1 MVLLNNTSMY
11 QSVGYYNCWSCFFLS
26 YLDVSLSITSSGETV
41 VGSMLI
47 LTCKYS
53 GALVNN
59 LLLRWT
65 SPNGDIISNTTDF
78 SQLEDGRVAS
88 SLPLQIDSL
97 VISDAGQ
104 YTCDAVTQTGM
115 STIETSSR
123 IYSLILKG

>member
-1 MVLLNNTSMY
+1 
-11 QSVGYYNCWSCFFLS
+11 
-26 YLDVSLSITSSGETV
+26 
-41 VGSMLI
+41 MLI

-53 GALVNN
+53 GELANH

-78 SQLEDGRVAS
+78 TQLEDGRVAS
-88 SLPLQIDSL
+88 SLPLQFDSL

-115 STIETSSR
+115 SAIETSSR
-123 IYSLILKG
+123 MYSLTLKGLSK